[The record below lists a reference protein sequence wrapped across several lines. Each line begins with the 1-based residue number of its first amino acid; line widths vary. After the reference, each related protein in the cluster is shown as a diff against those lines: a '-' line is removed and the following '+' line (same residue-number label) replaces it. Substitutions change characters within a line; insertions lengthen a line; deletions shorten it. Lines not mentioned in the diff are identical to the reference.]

1 MGDTNQQSRYPRD
14 QDGRIDLKELFLVL
28 WAGKWLIGGISALA
42 AAVSVIVALM
52 LPNIYTSSALL
63 APAEQS
69 GGGLS
74 ARLMQ
79 EYGGLASL
87 AGVSLPGGG
96 EGGRAQLGMELMKSR
111 AFLGEFVERRKLLP
125 ELMAVEYW
133 DMATGDLVYDPEI
146 YNYDSGKWVRDI
158 GPPFQPK
165 PSLLEAHEEF
175 MLILR
180 VSQDTQTGYVS
191 VSIDH
196 ESPIIAARWVNWMV
210 EDINAAVR
218 SQDVE
223 EANRSIS
230 YLQNQIANTSL
241 AELQTVFFELI
252 ESQTETAMLAEVR
265 PEYVFKTIDPA
276 VVAEER
282 SRPNRALIC
291 ALGTLLGGI
300 LSLMIVLIRNYAS
313 SNPDV
318 GKITA

>member
-1 MGDTNQQSRYPRD
+1 LMGDTNQQSRYPLD
-14 QDGRIDLKELFLVL
+14 QDGGIDLKELFLVL

-87 AGVSLPGGG
+87 AGVPLPGGG

-180 VSQDTQTGYVS
+180 VSQDRQTGYVS

-318 GKITA
+318 GKIT

>member
-1 MGDTNQQSRYPRD
+1 MGDTNQQSRYPLD
-14 QDGRIDLKELFLVL
+14 QDGGIDLKELFLVL

-42 AAVSVIVALM
+42 AAVSIGVALI
-52 LPNIYTSSALL
+52 LPNIYTSSTLL

-74 ARLMQ
+74 MVQ
-79 EYGGLASL
+79 QFGGLASL
-87 AGVSLPGGG
+87 AGVPLPGGG
-96 EGGRAQLGMELMKSR
+96 EGSRAQLGMELMKSR

-180 VSQDTQTGYVS
+180 VSQDKQTGYVS

-276 VVAEER
+276 VAAEVR

-291 ALGTLLGGI
+291 VLGTLLGGM

>member
-1 MGDTNQQSRYPRD
+1 MGDTNQQSRYPLD
-14 QDGRIDLKELFLVL
+14 QDGRIDLKEFFLVL

-87 AGVSLPGGG
+87 AGVPLSGGG
-96 EGGRAQLGMELMKSR
+96 EDGRAQLGMELMKSR

-180 VSQDTQTGYVS
+180 VSQDRQTGYVS

-291 ALGTLLGGI
+291 VLGTLLGGI

>member
-1 MGDTNQQSRYPRD
+1 MGDTNQQSRYPLD
-14 QDGRIDLKELFLVL
+14 QDGGIDLKELFLVL

-42 AAVSVIVALM
+42 AAVSIGVALI
-52 LPNIYTSSALL
+52 LPNIYTSSTLL

-74 ARLMQ
+74 MVQ
-79 EYGGLASL
+79 QFGGLASL
-87 AGVSLPGGG
+87 AGVPLPGGG
-96 EGGRAQLGMELMKSR
+96 EGSRAQLGMELMKSR

-165 PSLLEAHEEF
+165 PSLLEAHKEF

-180 VSQDTQTGYVS
+180 VSQDKQTGYVS

-291 ALGTLLGGI
+291 VLGTLLGGI

>member
-1 MGDTNQQSRYPRD
+1 MGDTNQQSRYPLD
-14 QDGRIDLKELFLVL
+14 QDGGMDLKELFLVL

-42 AAVSVIVALM
+42 AAVSIVVALI
-52 LPNIYTSSALL
+52 LPNIYTASALL

-74 ARLMQ
+74 MMQ
-79 EYGGLASL
+79 QFGGLASL
-87 AGVSLPGGG
+87 AGVPLPGGG
-96 EGGRAQLGMELMKSR
+96 EGSRAQLGMELMKSR
-111 AFLGEFVERRKLLP
+111 AFLGEFVERRKILP

-180 VSQDTQTGYVS
+180 VSQDRQTGYVS

-276 VVAEER
+276 VVTEER

-291 ALGTLLGGI
+291 ALGTLLGGM
-300 LSLMIVLIRNYAS
+300 LSLMIVLIRSYAS

>member
-1 MGDTNQQSRYPRD
+1 MGDTNQQSRYPLD
-14 QDGRIDLKELFLVL
+14 QDGGMDLKELFLVL

-42 AAVSVIVALM
+42 AAVSIVVALI
-52 LPNIYTSSALL
+52 LPNIYTASALL

-74 ARLMQ
+74 MMQ
-79 EYGGLASL
+79 QFGGLASL
-87 AGVSLPGGG
+87 AGVPLPGGG
-96 EGGRAQLGMELMKSR
+96 EGSRAQLGMELMKSR

-291 ALGTLLGGI
+291 VLGTLLGGI